1 MVCLFETNRKRLPV
15 QRQLGGW
22 ALAFFASLVVTVP
35 FSLRVMAQTSKPS
48 QTDVQAIY
56 LYNFAKFVRWPAPS
70 TGAPGVPI
78 DICIAGQKAYVDTL
92 AKTVAGEQ
100 IDARPLTVRAVENP
114 EDEAGCSLL
123 FIGISAKDR
132 LDPLLA
138 ATAGK
143 PMVTVSDI
151 PGFLERGGTIQFLL
165 IDNRV
170 RFSVNLESI
179 NRSQITLSSELLKVA
194 VTVSGKPGG
203 GTR

>member
-1 MVCLFETNRKRLPV
+1 MVCLFETNRKRLPI
-15 QRQLGGW
+15 QRQLGRW
-22 ALAFFASLVVTVP
+22 ALACFASLVVTVP

-100 IDARPLTVRAVENP
+100 IDARPLTVRAV
-114 EDEAGCSLL
+114 
-123 FIGISAKDR
+123 
-132 LDPLLA
+132 
-138 ATAGK
+138 
-143 PMVTVSDI
+143 DI

-194 VTVSGKPGG
+194 VAVSGKPGG